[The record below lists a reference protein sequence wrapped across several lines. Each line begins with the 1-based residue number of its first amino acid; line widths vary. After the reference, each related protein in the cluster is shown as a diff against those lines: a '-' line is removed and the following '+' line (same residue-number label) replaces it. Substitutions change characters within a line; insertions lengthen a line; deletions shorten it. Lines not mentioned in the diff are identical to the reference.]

1 MSNVIESWN
10 EEKQQTE
17 GVSITLDSKVM
28 LGCDGSPVV
37 TVSYWMAMQE
47 IKTLAKMCDY
57 IDGLDF
63 NVQVII

>member
-17 GVSITLDSKVM
+17 GVTITLDSKVM

-37 TVSYWMAMQE
+37 RVSGWMAMQGIE
-47 IKTLAKMCDY
+47 TLEEMCDY
-57 IDGLDF
+57 INRLDF
-63 NVQVII
+63 NTQVII